1 MADNTVEVKLGSKIE
16 ISFIEMSNVDDFF
29 IENCTAMDSSEL
41 DLSADSL
48 ALAENGCKKQ
58 QTDPVLSQIDPKISS
73 NGRQLAFNQ
82 FAFAKKSL
90 FLKSFLIIMKL
101 STKQ

>member
-16 ISFIEMSNVDDFF
+16 VNFIAMSSVDDFF
-29 IENCTAMDSSEL
+29 IDNCTAMDSSEL

-48 ALAENGCKKQ
+48 ALAENGCEKQ
-58 QTDPVLSQIDPKISS
+58 QTDPVLSQISPKISS

-82 FAFAKKSL
+82 FAFAKQGL
-90 FLKSFLIIMKL
+90 L
-101 STKQ
+101 